1 MKIIRKS
8 FCGHAYFV
16 EINYM
21 PPLAPNLS
29 QAATLRTISGWNNS
43 SMSRRSNTMRG
54 LLSTRTPQSSDTT
67 SGGMLNPP
75 LPPSIIGEAMPR
87 GAMGSFTPRV
97 VLRRP
102 SGGGGV
108 IPLANFIGGWN
119 DPLSA
124 TNYCIG
130 QNEGVI
136 TTGIASIPQILYLWV
151 VIPGA
156 LPPPDTLSLQ
166 LAMGYKNNILS
177 LFDVSAASNWTDV
190 TTALSG
196 TADGTDTSPTT
207 TTINFI
213 GDVGDPEPVIILVI
227 NTATVTCSLT
237 RTPDTPPL
245 PP

>member
-1 MKIIRKS
+1 
-8 FCGHAYFV
+8 
-16 EINYM
+16 M

-119 DPLSA
+119 DQTSG

-130 QNEGVI
+130 QTEGVI

-151 VIPGA
+151 VIPGT
-156 LPPPDTLSLQ
+156 PDTLSLQ
-166 LAMGYKNNILS
+166 WAMGYKNNILS
-177 LFDVSAASNWTDV
+177 LF
-190 TTALSG
+190 
-196 TADGTDTSPTT
+196 
-207 TTINFI
+207 
-213 GDVGDPEPVIILVI
+213 
-227 NTATVTCSLT
+227 
-237 RTPDTPPL
+237 
-245 PP
+245 